1 MSASDDRPYAVGKG
15 KPPLSGRWGPGQ
27 SGNPN
32 GSSKKVRRRKDK
44 SVAGRLRA
52 IANEKIMLPE
62 SGEEVSIADLVLKRI
77 VHIGMTGKG
86 TAPFKVFGFL
96 NEHGVYDPPSNPVD
110 DAAAQQA
117 SIAAFLDALAKET
130 EREDEMTMDL
140 EKLNIPKR

>member
-62 SGEEVSIADLVLKRI
+62 SGEEVSIADLVLKRHGVTQHVAFPSREI
-77 VHIGMTGKG
+77 AAPALAPLHIPVPNARKD
-86 TAPFKVFGFL
+86 
-96 NEHGVYDPPSNPVD
+96 EHGERHILEWHARFVPRSRHLLL
-110 DAAAQQA
+110 
-117 SIAAFLDALAKET
+117 ILDLG
-130 EREDEMTMDL
+130 
-140 EKLNIPKR
+140 